1 MTTTGRCLC
10 GDIRYRFEGEP
21 LWVAHCHCES
31 CRRQTSSA
39 VATFVG
45 VRSDTLT
52 CTSGRPAVY
61 HSTPGVDRS
70 FCPRCGAPIAFASE
84 QDFPGE
90 THLYLGTLDDPNAV
104 RATSHVHTAEQL
116 TWFEVQDNLPRYAES
131 GRGAEPIGH
140 GPKHRSKK

>member
-21 LWVAHCHCES
+21 LWVAHCHCGS

-45 VRSDTLT
+45 VRTNTLT
-52 CTSGRPAVY
+52 FTSGTLGVY
-61 HSTPGVDRS
+61 HSTAGVDRS
-70 FCPRCGAPIAFASE
+70 FCPRCGAPIAFASQ

-104 RATSHVHTAEQL
+104 RATSHVHTGEQL
-116 TWFEVQDNLPRYAES
+116 TWFEVQDDRPRFEAS
-131 GRGAEPIGH
+131 GIGAKPIGRGP
-140 GPKHRSKK
+140 RVVLKK

>member
-45 VRSDTLT
+45 VRTDKLSF
-52 CTSGRPAVY
+52 TSGAPAIY

-70 FCPRCGAPIAFASE
+70 FCPRCGAPIAFASD
-84 QDFPGE
+84 QAFPGE
-90 THLYLGTLDDPNAV
+90 THLYIGTLDDPNG
-104 RATSHVHTAEQL
+104 RAPTFHVHTGEQL
-116 TWFEVQDNLPRYAES
+116 HWFEILDDLSRYEES
-131 GRGAEPIGH
+131 GQGSKPVGH
-140 GPKHRSKK
+140 GPKSLPKK